1 MELPQEATKEIVLTP
16 EKPTTALDVRPMNG
30 PQLGGMVFQ
39 SHSELVER
47 ASEIATV
54 LSKIIEQKKLFDNV
68 QGKKHVRVE
77 GWTTLLAMMG
87 IVPVEKSSV
96 RLPDGAYES
105 YVDLLRTRDGQI
117 VGGASSFC
125 GMDEIWGERKE
136 YARKSMATT
145 RATGKAARL
154 GYSWIMVL
162 AGYQPTP
169 LEEMPEQQ
177 QGSQAAADAVAQ
189 RKVAAAKPVNYSRT
203 LWVKREVFADKGPM
217 LALTGYHHE
226 LQEFLG
232 NCFGYPHP
240 EDKKAWLLAE
250 DYEQDLHKICREKN
264 ITLIDG
270 LAPAS
275 GATEPS
281 PATPQAVAPVL
292 SSYNQPKNMKF
303 CAVKWGETECTTF
316 DEALWPFLKLG
327 QGKPAVL
334 VLKENR
340 KGDKVYHNIVAIKS
354 IGGKEFDMDTKN
366 FVIQRH
372 DDAGPY

>member
-16 EKPTTALDVRPMNG
+16 EKPQTTALDVRPMNG

-96 RLPDGAYES
+96 RMPDGAYES

-177 QGSQAAADAVAQ
+177 QGSQAAANAVAQ
-189 RKVAAAKPVNYSRT
+189 RKVAAAKPVNYSRS
-203 LWVKREVFADKGPM
+203 LWFKREVFADKGPM
-217 LALTGYHHE
+217 LVLTGYHHE
-226 LQEFLG
+226 IQEFLG

-250 DYEQDLHKICREKN
+250 DYEQDLHKICTEKN
-264 ITLIDG
+264 ITLIEG

-275 GATEPS
+275 GAAGLPQS
-281 PATPQAVAPVL
+281 PQATAAPVL
-292 SSYNQPKNMKF
+292 VSCKTAKTKTGNDYRQCVWDGKKF
-303 CAVKWGETECTTF
+303 NVF
-316 DEALWPFLKLG
+316 DKDAFPYLDK
-327 QGKPAVL
+327 QVGKPTEL
-334 VLKENR
+334 ILKQEGQYWNLEQ
-340 KGDKVYHNIVAIKS
+340 IPA
-354 IGGKEFDMDTKN
+354 
-366 FVIQRH
+366 IQR
-372 DDAGPY
+372 DKQ